1 MRKLGYIIIT
11 CLAWALFGT
20 MIVFAQKVEVNVPDV
35 VTKGEVKK
43 CWSGW
48 WWCFSDS
55 NDPLV
60 ILKEIV
66 DNDDADIIE
75 TKLDA
80 VMNTSAYGDSFTI
93 SWTLESIRQQ
103 VSPYIQRIAFIGLA
117 AAVVLIIYN
126 GVLLVTTP
134 LSPDQVANVKKRM
147 IYIASWVALI
157 TWFYF
162 IMKILLA
169 IFVDIFVK

>member
-1 MRKLGYIIIT
+1 MT

-20 MIVFAQKVEVNVPDV
+20 VVVFAQAPA
-35 VTKGEVKK
+35 EVKG
-43 CWSGW
+43 CWDSGR
-48 WWCFSDS
+48 WCFSDS

-66 DNDDADIIE
+66 DNDDTSAIIE
-75 TKLDA
+75 TKLDTVTNMPA
-80 VMNTSAYGDSFTI
+80 APIDTTGRFMLSN
-93 SWTLESIRQQ
+93 TLESVREQM
-103 VSPYIQRIAFIGLA
+103 SPYVQRIAFIGLA
-117 AAVVLIIYN
+117 SAVIMIIYN

-147 IYIASWVALI
+147 VYIASWVALI

-169 IFVDIFVK
+169 VFVDIFVS

>member
-1 MRKLGYIIIT
+1 MRKRWYLIIT

-20 MIVFAQKVEVNVPDV
+20 VVVFAQSSAS
-35 VTKGEVKK
+35 VK
-43 CWSGW
+43 CDGW
-48 WWCFSDS
+48 GRWCYSDS

-66 DNDDADIIE
+66 NNDDSDIIE
-75 TKLDA
+75 TKLDT
-80 VMNTSAYGDSFTI
+80 VNNTAIYWAAFTLA
-93 SWTLESIRQQ
+93 WTLESVRQQ
-103 VSPYIQRIAFIGLA
+103 MSPYVQWIAFIGLA
-117 AAVVLIIYN
+117 AAVIMIIYN

-147 IYIASWVALI
+147 IYIAAWVALI

-169 IFVDIFVK
+169 VFVDIFVK